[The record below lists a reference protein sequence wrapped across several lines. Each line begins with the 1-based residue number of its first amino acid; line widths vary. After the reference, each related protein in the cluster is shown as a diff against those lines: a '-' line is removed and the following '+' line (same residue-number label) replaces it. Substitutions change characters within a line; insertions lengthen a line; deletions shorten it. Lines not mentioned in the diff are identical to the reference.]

1 MCNMLFVNGS
11 HPLSPYIYSLN
22 SKFGNLPD
30 KNLNEIKE
38 KLDPSPSGGMN
49 GYIALCSGD
58 PSPPVFRSPVDG
70 LEDIMDNQ
78 VISTIY
84 KLPDPH

>member
-1 MCNMLFVNGS
+1 MWGGGINLTYISLLRCLWLDFSNIAALVFLF
-11 HPLSPYIYSLN
+11 
-22 SKFGNLPD
+22 
-30 KNLNEIKE
+30 
-38 KLDPSPSGGMN
+38 SGGMN

-78 VISTIY
+78 VM
-84 KLPDPH
+84 

>member
-1 MCNMLFVNGS
+1 MILDQLTMSRCNRTRSICFLSLENKSGYCSSFLKSSWVIS
-11 HPLSPYIYSLN
+11 LTLLPLS
-22 SKFGNLPD
+22 FWF
-30 KNLNEIKE
+30 
-38 KLDPSPSGGMN
+38 SGGMN

-78 VISTIY
+78 VM
-84 KLPDPH
+84 